1 MMSEFEA
8 QIEAGKLKHAIN
20 VLRRM
25 YDEAI
30 FEINDGGMTCKL
42 VDAANAEMVQVTLS
56 RTTFDLYDAT
66 DMRIGVDLDMLAG
79 KVLKRATAKD
89 TISISGD
96 ENVWHVTR
104 GIHQKSM
111 RLLEPKR
118 LRKAQ
123 KTPVLSHTASMQ
135 FTGKE
140 FKEIVAEASDISDH
154 IAIYASQAG
163 LLIGAISADK
173 KPDTYK
179 CTLPSE
185 RFEMFTKDAS
195 SLYSLEYLQD
205 IAADMRGSDDV
216 LLQLS
221 EDRPCKIEYERDG
234 VAVWFMVAPRTE
246 SV

>member
-1 MMSEFEA
+1 MSEFEA

-20 VLRRM
+20 VLRRV

-42 VDAANAEMVQVTLS
+42 VDAATAEMAQVTLS

-66 DMRIGVDLDMLAG
+66 DMRIGVDLDRLAG

-111 RLLEPKR
+111 RLLEPER
-118 LRKAQ
+118 LRKAL

-154 IAIYASQAG
+154 IAIHASQAG
-163 LLIGAISADK
+163 LLIGAISA
-173 KPDTYK
+173 DTYK

-195 SLYSLEYLQD
+195 SLYSLEYLQG

-221 EDRPCKIEYERDG
+221 EDRPCEIEYERDG
-234 VAVWFMVAPRTE
+234 VAVWFVVAPRIE
-246 SV
+246 SD

>member
-1 MMSEFEA
+1 MSEFEA

-20 VLRRM
+20 VLRRVH
-25 YDEAI
+25 DEAI
-30 FEINDGGMTCKL
+30 FEINDGGMTCNL
-42 VDAANAEMVQVTLS
+42 IDAANAEMVQVTLS

-66 DMRIGVDLDMLAG
+66 DMRIGVDLYRPAG

-111 RLLEPKR
+111 RLLEPEQ
-118 LRKAQ
+118 LRKAP

-154 IAIYASQAG
+154 ITIHASPAG
-163 LLIGAISADK
+163 LLIGAISS
-173 KPDTYK
+173 DTYK
-179 CTLPSE
+179 CTLPPE
-185 RFEMFTKDAS
+185 RFEMITKDAS
-195 SLYSLEYLQD
+195 SLYSLEYLQG

-216 LLQLS
+216 LLRFS
-221 EDRPCKIEYERDG
+221 MDMPCEIEYERDG
-234 VAVWFMVAPRTE
+234 VAVWFVVAPRTE
-246 SV
+246 SD